1 MPISPGSPWGAISPL
16 PESPLAMTSD
26 RELGIFLRDHSAKQ
40 IHEQSIF
47 MKSGDIPR
55 VLGVLDRP
63 RDADCLR
70 VVIDAIVVSYT
81 DTAGNEHN
89 DVCIASLS
97 IARRFFRGSICVVTN
112 SGYWKGHEVAPR
124 AHLNDGKLDIFEVS
138 GAMRWSQ
145 RRMMWKKTRAG
156 SHLPHPLLSYS
167 QGDYFH
173 WKGSL
178 QRLIIDNQYVG
189 MVKNVSCRVQS
200 DCAQVY
206 A

>member
-1 MPISPGSPWGAISPL
+1 MPISPGSPWGVVAPL
-16 PESPLAMTSD
+16 PDCPLYLKSD
-26 RELGIFLRDHSAKQ
+26 RELGVFLRDHSAKQ
-40 IHEQSIF
+40 IHDQSIV

-63 RDADCLR
+63 RNAEYLR

-81 DTAGNEHN
+81 DAVGIEHS

-97 IARRFFRGSICVVTN
+97 IARRFFRGAISVVTN
-112 SGYWKGHEVAPR
+112 SGYWRKHEVAPR

-138 GAMRWSQ
+138 GAMRMGQ
-145 RRMMWKKTRAG
+145 RRMMWKKAETG
-156 SHLPHPLLSYS
+156 SHLPHPLVSYS
-167 QGDYFH
+167 QGDFFH
-173 WKGSL
+173 WKGKP
-178 QRLIIDNQYVG
+178 QRLVIDGQYVG
-189 MVKNVSCRVQS
+189 MVTNVSCRVQS

>member
-1 MPISPGSPWGAISPL
+1 
-16 PESPLAMTSD
+16 
-26 RELGIFLRDHSAKQ
+26 
-40 IHEQSIF
+40 

-55 VLGVLDRP
+55 ELGVLDRP
-63 RDADCLR
+63 RNAEYLR

-81 DTAGNEHN
+81 DAVGIEHS

-97 IARRFFRGSICVVTN
+97 IARRFFRGAISVVTN
-112 SGYWKGHEVAPR
+112 SGYWRKHEVAPR

-138 GAMRWSQ
+138 GAMRMGQ
-145 RRMMWKKTRAG
+145 RRMMWKKAETG

-167 QGDYFH
+167 QGDFFH
-173 WKGSL
+173 WKGKP
-178 QRLIIDNQYVG
+178 QRLVIDGQYVG
-189 MVKNVSCRVQS
+189 MVTNVSCRVQS

>member
-1 MPISPGSPWGAISPL
+1 MN
-16 PESPLAMTSD
+16 MTSD
-26 RELGIFLRDHSAKQ
+26 RDLGIFLRDHSAKQ

-63 RDADCLR
+63 RNAECLR

-81 DTAGNEHN
+81 DAAGLEHT

-97 IARRFFRGSICVVTN
+97 IARRFFRGAISVVTN
-112 SGYWKGHEVAPR
+112 SGYWRKHEVAPR

-138 GAMRWSQ
+138 GAMRWNQ
-145 RRMMWKKTRAG
+145 RRMMWQKAKVG

-167 QGDYFH
+167 QGDFFH
-173 WKGSL
+173 WKGSP
-178 QRLIIDNQYVG
+178 QRLVIDGEYVG
-189 MVKNVSCRVQS
+189 MVTNVSCRVQS
-200 DCAQVY
+200 DCAQVF

>member
-1 MPISPGSPWGAISPL
+1 
-16 PESPLAMTSD
+16 MTSD
-26 RELGIFLRDHSAKQ
+26 RELGIFLRDHSARQ

-55 VLGVLDRP
+55 ALGVLDRP
-63 RDADCLR
+63 RDAECLR

-81 DTAGNEHN
+81 DAAGLEHT
-89 DVCIASLS
+89 DVCIASMS
-97 IARRFFRGSICVVTN
+97 IARRFFRGAISVVTN
-112 SGYWKGHEVAPR
+112 SGYWRKHEVAPR

-145 RRMMWKKTRAG
+145 RRMMWKKAQVG

-167 QGDYFH
+167 QGDIFH
-173 WKGSL
+173 WKGSP
-178 QRLIIDNQYVG
+178 QRLVIDGQYVG
-189 MVKNVSCRVQS
+189 MVTNVSCRVQS

>member
-1 MPISPGSPWGAISPL
+1 MPISPGSPWGSTSPM
-16 PESPLAMTSD
+16 PERTVNMSSD
-26 RELGIFLRDHSAKQ
+26 RELGVFLRDHSAKQ

-55 VLGVLDRP
+55 VLGVADRA
-63 RDADCLR
+63 RDAECIR
-70 VVIDAIVVSYT
+70 IVIDAIVVSYT
-81 DTAGNEHN
+81 DSVGVDHT
-89 DVCIASLS
+89 DVCIASMS
-97 IARRFFRGSICVVTN
+97 IARRFFRGAISVVTN
-112 SGYWKGHEVAPR
+112 SGYWRNHEVAPR

-145 RRMMWKKTRAG
+145 RRMMWKKAQVG

-167 QGDYFH
+167 QGDFFH
-173 WKGSL
+173 WKGSP
-178 QRLIIDNQYVG
+178 QRLVIDGQFVG
-189 MVKNVSCRVQS
+189 MVTNVSCRVQS

>member
-1 MPISPGSPWGAISPL
+1 MPISPGSPWGVVVPL
-16 PESPLAMTSD
+16 PDQPMYLKSD
-26 RELGIFLRDHSAKQ
+26 RELGVFLRDHSAKQ
-40 IHEQSIF
+40 IHDQPIF

-63 RDADCLR
+63 RDAECLR
-70 VVIDAIVVSYT
+70 IVIDVIAVSYT
-81 DTAGNEHN
+81 DASGIEHS

-97 IARRFFRGSICVVTN
+97 IARRFFRGTISVITN
-112 SGYWKGHEVAPR
+112 SGYWRKHEVAPR

-138 GAMRWSQ
+138 GAMPLGQ
-145 RRMMWKKTRAG
+145 RRLMWKKAETG

-167 QGDYFH
+167 QGDFFH
-173 WKGSL
+173 WKGNP
-178 QRLIIDNQYVG
+178 QRLVIDGQHMG
-189 MVKNVSCRVQS
+189 MVTNVSCRVQS

>member
-1 MPISPGSPWGAISPL
+1 MPISPGSTWGVVAPL
-16 PESPLAMTSD
+16 PDCPLYLKSD
-26 RELGIFLRDHSAKQ
+26 RELGVFLRDHSAKL
-40 IHEQSIF
+40 IHDQSIF
-47 MKSGDIPR
+47 MRSGDIPR

-63 RDADCLR
+63 RNAECLR

-81 DTAGNEHN
+81 DAVGIEHS

-97 IARRFFRGSICVVTN
+97 IARRFFRGAISVVTN
-112 SGYWKGHEVAPR
+112 SGYWRKHEVAPR

-138 GAMRWSQ
+138 GAMRMGQ
-145 RRMMWKKTRAG
+145 RRMMWKKAETG

-167 QGDYFH
+167 QGDFFH
-173 WKGSL
+173 WKGKP
-178 QRLIIDNQYVG
+178 QRLVIDGQYVG
-189 MVKNVSCRVQS
+189 MVTNVSCRVQS